1 MADKGPSGSPAD
13 GKPKPSDKQR
23 PRFSEEVIRRRRKIA
38 PIGLYHIREKLLD
51 ITSTGSFVDAIL
63 ILIAFVSVIS
73 FMGFYPIAIIIAILI
88 VLFAVTLFQP
98 FIGLVLFTV
107 LVFPIYIYQTPLL
120 AWSFFLAA
128 TFMLIYGY
136 KHYRVAVFTYVLVGV
151 AFSPFGYLFEIPL
164 FIFAVLTIGN
174 KRAIMSLVLSVLL
187 IVMFSAVTGLQ
198 NTGYIAYNAQEAHVN
213 LGASSPIA
221 STIILSDVPSKPAYP
236 FFNFSAGVSSSVSN
250 FFGASITKEV
260 PNAAQVLAGSFI
272 SDSMSYVFQTMV
284 LIGLIIVIDMYATSS
299 RSKYKGT
306 YASLL
311 GVIYPLSYI
320 VFTITA
326 KSLSMPNTYIMP
338 FLSFIIAPAAFYMLE
353 YYDINMVRVLDVKK
367 QDIRMK
373 FGEAFEDLAGGNQT
387 ETFDDIGNYD
397 PTKRELKEAII
408 LPIEERGVSHA
419 YNIKPTKGVL
429 FFGPPGTGKT
439 MMMRALANEI
449 HAGFFYVKATNLISA
464 YPGESERLIIN
475 IFNIAKK
482 NAPCVLFFDEI
493 DSLALS
499 RENPSIDDTHRHV
512 LSQLL
517 SEMDGFQKVKGV
529 IVVGAT
535 NRPDLLD
542 KAIIRPGRFDKL
554 IYMPLPDFNGRKKIF
569 KIYLEKL
576 PVSSDINLNQLAEKT
591 ERYSGA
597 DIKGVCETIAQI
609 IAQEA
614 TSEHKVLE
622 INQVDIL
629 GVIKSSKPSTS
640 LSQLDDYRK
649 FKLDFERSMFPAGT
663 EEVKKEIGMDDII
676 GLESAKKAIREAV
689 QIPLTHPELVK
700 KYDIKPVSGLLL
712 FGPPGNGK
720 TMLMRA
726 VNNDIKGITML
737 ELSGSELAEAGIE
750 RATATIKEIFNRA
763 KENSPA
769 IIFIDELDG
778 VLPKR
783 EGASEIGVQITS
795 EMLKEIDGIKQLS
808 NVVVVG
814 ATNRPDELDPAILRP
829 GRFDKLIFIKPPGA
843 TNRSELFKKYLA
855 NVPCVGIDYQKLGAE
870 TKGFTGADIAN
881 VCREGKT
888 HALQDELNT
897 GVEGKITME
906 VLENV
911 IKRVKPSAPESVINQ
926 YLSFLEKY
934 GQR

>member
-1 MADKGPSGSPAD
+1 MADKGPSQSQAEA
-13 GKPKPSDKQR
+13 KAKPSDR
-23 PRFSEEVIRRRRKIA
+23 RARFSEEVIRRRRRIA

-51 ITSTGSFVDAIL
+51 ITSTGSFVDSIL
-63 ILIAFVSVIS
+63 ILIAFISVLS
-73 FMGFYPIAIIIAILI
+73 FMGFYPLTIIGIIVIALI
-88 VLFAVTLFQP
+88 AVTLFQP
-98 FIGLVLFTV
+98 FIGLVLFTIV
-107 LVFPIYIYQTPLL
+107 IFPIYIYQTPLL
-120 AWSFFLAA
+120 AWAFFLAA

-136 KHYRVAVFTYVLVGV
+136 KHYRVAVFTYVLVGM

-164 FIFAVLTIGN
+164 FIFAILTIGN

-187 IVMFSAVTGLQ
+187 IVMFSGVTGLQ
-198 NTGYIAYNAQEAHVN
+198 NTGYIVYNAQHAHTA
-213 LGASSPIA
+213 LGASGTIA

-236 FFNFSAGVSSSVSN
+236 FFNFSSGVSATFSH
-250 FFGASITKEV
+250 FFAGSITKEV
-260 PNAAQVLAGSFI
+260 PNAAPVLFGTFV
-272 SDSMSYVFQTMV
+272 SDSFFFIFQTII
-284 LIGLIIVIDMYATSS
+284 LIGLILVIDWYATNS

-311 GVIYPLSYI
+311 GIIYPISYL
-320 VFTITA
+320 VFTVTM
-326 KSLSMPNTYIMP
+326 KSVPNTYIMP

-397 PTKRELKEAII
+397 STKKELKEAII

-439 MMMRALANEI
+439 MMMRALANEV

-482 NAPCVLFFDEI
+482 NSPCVLFFDEI

-499 RENPSIDDTHRHV
+499 RENPSIDDTHRHA

-576 PVSSDINLNQLAEKT
+576 PVSKDINLNQLAEKT

-609 IAQEA
+609 VAQEA
-614 TSEHKVLE
+614 TNEHKVLE
-622 INQVDIL
+622 INQADIL

-640 LSQLDDYRK
+640 LSQIDDYRK

-663 EEVKKEIGMDDII
+663 EEVKKEISLDDVI
-676 GLESAKKAIREAV
+676 GLEQAKKAIKETI
-689 QIPLTHPELVK
+689 QIPMLHPELVK
-700 KYDIKPVSGLLL
+700 KYDIKPVSGMLL

-720 TMLMRA
+720 TMLMRG
-726 VNNDIKGITML
+726 VSNDFKGITML
-737 ELSGSELAEAGIE
+737 ELSGSELAESGVE
-750 RATATIKEIFNRA
+750 NATATIKEIFNRA
-763 KENSPA
+763 KENSPS

-783 EGASEIGVQITS
+783 QGASEIGVQITS
-795 EMLKEIDGIKQLS
+795 EMLNEIDGIKELS

-829 GRFDKLIFIKPPGA
+829 GRFDKLIFVKPPGA
-843 TNRSELFKKYLA
+843 TNRAELFKKYLA
-855 NVPCVGIDYQKLGAE
+855 KVPCATMDYQKLGNE

-888 HALQDELNT
+888 HALQDELKS
-897 GVEGKITME
+897 GVEGKITMA
-906 VLENV
+906 VLEEI
-911 IKRVKPSAPESVINQ
+911 IKSVKPSAPESVIDE
-926 YLSFLEKY
+926 YLHFLEKY